1 MTTVELRVDWSRLV
15 YSDLFLIP
23 LHDVQVL
30 VLELVALYSSS
41 LWRTDTIV
49 FVKLNK
55 PLSQIS
61 PPPPWN
67 VLEIIKPRRGFIE
80 DLGRRAV
87 LLQEYVHTGGGR
99 PVGSI

>member
-1 MTTVELRVDWSRLV
+1 MV
-15 YSDLFLIP
+15 YSLAGSSELFSILGYMTSNV
-23 LHDVQVL
+23 LHL
-30 VLELVALYSSS
+30 NFSTLHSSS

-49 FVKLNK
+49 FVELNK

-67 VLEIIKPRRGFIE
+67 VFEIIKPRRGFIE